1 MSLQTINNGTTDND
15 AAAEKI
21 RLAFQKT
28 KEMFV
33 EIYGKIPLEL
43 TGQTG
48 KILVVK
54 ATEDGFELVALSGG
68 GDMLSTNNLS
78 DLTNTV
84 IARANLGLGTAS
96 ITDATAYAT
105 SIQGGLADSALQSIT
120 AGSGVT
126 IDITDPQN
134 PIVSS
139 SEANDYVVSGLVDY
153 GNEQITLTLLSTG
166 TINLSIPGIK
176 PVIDGYTVDKGAGN
190 TTYTA
195 IEAGDFCSGWDGTKF
210 VAFKVDSL
218 PYTVE
223 ANISYAIQGE
233 I

>member
-15 AAAEKI
+15 ATAEKI
-21 RLAFQKT
+21 RLAFQKA
-28 KEMFV
+28 KEMFT

-54 ATEDGFELVALSGG
+54 AAEDGFELVALSGG

-84 IARANLGLGTAS
+84 IARANLGLGTSS

-139 SEANDYVVSGLVDY
+139 SESNDYVVSGLVDY
-153 GNEQITLTLLSTG
+153 GNSRIVLTLLSTG
-166 TINLSIPGIK
+166 TVNVAIPGIK

-210 VAFKVDSL
+210 VAFRVDSL
-218 PYTVE
+218 PYTTE

>member
-15 AAAEKI
+15 ATAEKI
-21 RLAFQKT
+21 RLAFQKA
-28 KEMFV
+28 KEMFT

-54 ATEDGFELVALSGG
+54 AAEDGFELVALSGG

-139 SEANDYVVSGLVDY
+139 SESNDYVVSGLVDY

-166 TINLSIPGIK
+166 TVNVSIPGIK
-176 PVIDGYTVDKGAGN
+176 PVIDGYTVDKGVGN
-190 TTYTA
+190 TNYVS

-210 VAFKVDSL
+210 VAFRVDSL
-218 PYTVE
+218 PYTTE